1 MAALALEGL
10 SFAYPGAGGEALSNL
25 SLAVPDGSAH
35 ALLGASGAGKTTLLN
50 LLCGLLQ
57 PTHGRILL
65 NGREVTR
72 LDPASRN
79 LAMVFQFPV
88 LYEAASVARNLTLP
102 LCNRG
107 WTRAAANARAAQV
120 AEELGIT
127 PLMQEPARRLSLF
140 QKQLVSIGKA
150 LAPPDLDM
158 ALLDEPL
165 TAVEPGLKWRLRQ
178 ALARLQQAQG
188 LTVIYVTHDQKEAM
202 TFADEVSVMAEGRIL
217 QTAPPEEIY
226 ERPRHRRVAEFI
238 GMPGMQCLPVQVK
251 QGRPL
256 GYGYQGPRLAAKDGG
271 YLMGV
276 RAEWLCLLPGGGWQ
290 VQQSQLRGTAGGQAL
305 RLVTLTREG
314 QRLQVAAEGDWP
326 PGTKAGLQVQRC
338 LLFQG
343 DEAVA

>member
-1 MAALALEGL
+1 MAALALEEV

-50 LLCGLLQ
+50 LLCGLLE
-57 PTHGRILL
+57 PAGGRILL
-65 NGREVTR
+65 DGKEVTR
-72 LDPASRN
+72 LGPASRN

-88 LYEAASVARNLTLP
+88 LYETASVERNLTLP
-102 LCNRG
+102 LRNRG
-107 WTRAAANARAAQV
+107 WTRAAAAARAAKV

-150 LAPPDLDM
+150 LAPPDLAL

-178 ALARLQQAQG
+178 ALVRLQREHG

-217 QTAPPEEIY
+217 QTAAPQEIY
-226 ERPRHRRVAEFI
+226 ERPRHRLVAEFI
-238 GMPGMQCLPVQVK
+238 GMPGMQCLPVQLR
-251 QGRPL
+251 QGKPL

-271 YLMGV
+271 YLMGL
-276 RAEWLCLLPGGGWQ
+276 RAEWLRLAPGGDWQ
-290 VQQSQLRGTAGGQAL
+290 VRQAQLRGTAGGQTL
-305 RLVTLTREG
+305 SLVTLTREG
-314 QRLQVAAEGDWP
+314 QRLQVAAQGDWQ
-326 PGTKAGLQVQRC
+326 PGERAGVQVQRC